1 MCPAQGRLTAGGG
14 TVSGCGLVSRR
25 DQLCLKSLPF
35 KLWMFGVPP
44 RVHCLA
50 CALGSIAHRCLGRE
64 GSRTKWAEVSSP
76 GSVQKVQTVSGVGG
90 PWGLW
95 EPGIHW
101 EEGADC
107 VLRMDHRCV
116 WVWENRQVRPF
127 PSTATTP
134 L

>member
-1 MCPAQGRLTAGGG
+1 
-14 TVSGCGLVSRR
+14 
-25 DQLCLKSLPF
+25 
-35 KLWMFGVPP
+35 MFGVPP
-44 RVHCLA
+44 RVRCLA
-50 CALGSIAHRCLGRE
+50 CALGSIAHRCLGGE
-64 GSRTKWAEVSSP
+64 GSRTKWAEVSAP

-95 EPGIHW
+95 EPWIHW

-134 L
+134 LMVVALERQ